1 MPHQL
6 AVGHDS
12 SNGQASLSGVTLLWL
27 VTTQKWA
34 FAVAWLQVLKMELI
48 YALAKVD
55 VAHKKSSKIV

>member
-1 MPHQL
+1 MLHQL

-12 SNGQASLSGVTLLWL
+12 SNCQASLSRVTLLLL

-34 FAVAWLQVLKMELI
+34 FTVAWLQVLKMELI
-48 YALAKVD
+48 YALVKVD